1 VAEKPL
7 IWVGSAREDLRAFP
21 EEVRRRAG
29 FELFLVQ
36 SGLMPSDWKA
46 MPKVGPGVV
55 EIRIRTDEEHRVF
68 YVAKYEEA
76 VYVLHAFQKKTQK
89 TSTRD
94 LELGKNRLKQ
104 VVVERS
110 QKKGD
115 RK

>member
-1 VAEKPL
+1 
-7 IWVGSAREDLRAFP
+7 
-21 EEVRRRAG
+21 
-29 FELFLVQ
+29 
-36 SGLMPSDWKA
+36 
-46 MPKVGPGVV
+46 
-55 EIRIRTDEEHRVF
+55 
-68 YVAKYEEA
+68 VAKYEEA